1 MWEYNYTD
9 ELMHYGVLGMKWGRR
24 KARPTTSV
32 GKARAA
38 YKTAHKDY
46 NKAFNKAYNYQE
58 LHPTAAW
65 RKQGNKRRDELERLW
80 DDAINKAEISKN
92 TKKEYKAEKEAYKQT
107 NEYKAKRKKAIKV
120 GAAVAGTALA
130 AYGAKK
136 VYDIQKDNKARVRN
150 EIARQTINRAMESYV
165 NRPLYPGQLSR
176 TVNTYYD

>member
-1 MWEYNYTD
+1 MWTYRQTD
-9 ELMHYGVLGMKWGRR
+9 ELYHYGILGMKWGVR
-24 KARPTTSV
+24 KKYPTT
-32 GKARAA
+32 
-38 YKTAHKDY
+38 
-46 NKAFNKAYNYQE
+46 FNR
-58 LHPTAAW
+58 T
-65 RKQGNKRRDELERLW
+65 G
-80 DDAINKAEISKN
+80 
-92 TKKEYKAEKEAYKQT
+92 TKKSVNYPEHIKRALNRTEASKAGRSIRYGNDKTKKEAYKQT

>member
-1 MWEYNYTD
+1 MWTYRQTD
-9 ELMHYGVLGMKWGRR
+9 ELYHYGILGMKWGVR
-24 KARPTTSV
+24 KKYPTT
-32 GKARAA
+32 
-38 YKTAHKDY
+38 
-46 NKAFNKAYNYQE
+46 FNRTGTKKGANYSE
-58 LHPTAAW
+58 PIKRSLNRTAAS
-65 RKQGNKRRDELERLW
+65 
-80 DDAINKAEISKN
+80 KAGRSIRYANDKSKN
-92 TKKEYKAEKEAYKQT
+92 EAYKHT

-120 GAAVAGTALA
+120 GAAVVGTALA